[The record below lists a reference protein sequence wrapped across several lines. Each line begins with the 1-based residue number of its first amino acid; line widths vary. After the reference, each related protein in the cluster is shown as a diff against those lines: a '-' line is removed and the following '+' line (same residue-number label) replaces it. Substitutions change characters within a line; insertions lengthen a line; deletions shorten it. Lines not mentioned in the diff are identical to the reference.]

1 MSRGWAPL
9 QRCWASR
16 GFLAR
21 LLLPIAG
28 LYAAAIA
35 SRGWLYRA
43 GVLTIVRLP
52 VPVVVVGNLVAGGA
66 GKTPTVLA
74 LAKLLG
80 KAGRRVGIV
89 SRGYGGSSVG
99 PLSVH
104 PGSEALECGDEPL
117 LLRLRAGVP
126 VFVGRDRVAAARAL
140 LLEHPE
146 IDVIVSDD
154 GLQHLRLGR
163 DVQVLV
169 FDERGTGNGWLLP
182 AGPLREPMPRA
193 LAPCSVV
200 LYNASHSTTALP
212 GWVGQR
218 RFAGAAALADW
229 WRGQAPERSTLAALK
244 GRTLVAAAGTAR
256 PERFFAMLREAG
268 LDIDPLPL
276 PDHFYYSTLPW
287 AAGTPDVI
295 VTEKDAVKLDP
306 ARVGGSRVWVAAL
319 DFIPA
324 PGFDAEMLRLLG
336 RPSPS
341 RTPPAHGNPTA

>member
-1 MSRGWAPL
+1 MSRGADRL

-16 GFLAR
+16 GLVAR
-21 LLLPIAG
+21 LLLPIAW

-35 SRGWLYRA
+35 LRGRLYRA
-43 GVLTIVRLP
+43 GVLTSTRLP

-66 GKTPTVLA
+66 GKTPAVLA
-74 LAKLLG
+74 LVALLRE
-80 KAGRRVGIV
+80 ADRRPGIV

-104 PGSEALECGDEPL
+104 PGSAARECGDEPL

-126 VFVGRDRVAAARAL
+126 VFVGHDRVAAARAL
-140 LLEHPE
+140 LLEHTE
-146 IDVIVSDD
+146 VDVIVSDD

-169 FDERGTGNGWLLP
+169 FDERGAGNGWLLP

-193 LAPCSVV
+193 VRPGSIV
-200 LYNASHSTTALP
+200 LYNASQPTTALP

-218 RFAGAAALADW
+218 RLSGAVALGDW
-229 WRGQAPERSTLAALK
+229 WRGQGPDVATLAALK
-244 GRTLVAAAGTAR
+244 VRAVVAAAGTAR
-256 PERFFAMLREAG
+256 PERFFTMLRETG

-276 PDHFYYSTLPW
+276 PDHFDYAALPW
-287 AAGTPDVI
+287 AAGTCDVI

-306 ARVGGSRVWVAAL
+306 ARVGDARVWVAAL
-319 DFIPA
+319 DFVPA
-324 PGFDAEMLRLLG
+324 PEFDAEMLRLLG
-336 RPSPS
+336 RTSPS